1 MSIRICQFVNLLPTV
16 KMDDCGIYFDDQV
29 LPFEEME
36 KNDSDEVVRVPIDQV
51 DSVSET
57 NPKPPEAISNLKQD
71 PCVEI
76 IKLMMPRYRHIHHKE
91 YGI

>member
-36 KNDSDEVVRVPIDQV
+36 KNDSDEVVRVPR
-51 DSVSET
+51 SG
-57 NPKPPEAISNLKQD
+57 
-71 PCVEI
+71 
-76 IKLMMPRYRHIHHKE
+76 R
-91 YGI
+91 

>member
-57 NPKPPEAISNLKQD
+57 NPKPCTRSDK
-71 PCVEI
+71 
-76 IKLMMPRYRHIHHKE
+76 
-91 YGI
+91 